1 MTSSL
6 DDFERSI
13 TNQDILDVLIKA
25 KERND
30 ER

>member
-6 DDFERSI
+6 DDFERAI
-13 TNQDILDVLIKA
+13 TIEDIRDVLIKA

-30 ER
+30 E